1 MMAADREVD
10 DVRQEME
17 ALRAAFASEQEKAST
32 LEDALRDAQAEL
44 ASRGDDSSSEN
55 IVSVE
60 RPVYVTPARRI
71 DKFRGQPQKP
81 GDATVYEWVADARGL
96 LATVHTIPQ
105 ASKAALL
112 IDNLGGRARQE
123 IVGRG
128 TDTSNRPDAIF
139 QILLTVFGDGDLLPQ
154 LQQRFF
160 SYLQREGETLVTC
173 SLSLLELYERMAQW
187 DPALLDGRERALKGR
202 LAEAVRDESLRRE
215 LRRLN
220 MESPELGYFELRDRA
235 LQWLG
240 SGARPQRSRQ
250 DASQFEVKVDEGEDL
265 RAVVHKQAEQL
276 QFLEEQLKHFMS
288 PTRGDAVP
296 RRRFDGPRLC
306 WLCQSPDHMKANCP
320 QQSPKWHSG
329 GHPHPE
335 PRFHPSN

>member
-1 MMAADREVD
+1 MRWRHFE
-10 DVRQEME
+10 
-17 ALRAAFASEQEKAST
+17 LHSEQEKAST

-60 RPVYVTPARRI
+60 RPIYVTPAQRI
-71 DKFRGQPQKP
+71 DKFRGQPHKP
-81 GDATVYEWVADARGL
+81 GDAAVYEWVADARGL

-105 ASKAALL
+105 ESKAALL

-128 TDTSNRPDAIF
+128 TETSNSPDAIF

-173 SLSLLELYERMAQW
+173 SLSLLELYDRMSQW
-187 DPALLDGRERALKGR
+187 DAALLDGRERALKGR

-220 MESPELGYFELRDRA
+220 MESSELGYFELRDRT

-250 DASQFEVKVDEGEDL
+250 DASQFELKVYEGEDL
-265 RAVVHKQAEQL
+265 RGIVNKQAEQL
-276 QFLEEQLKHFMS
+276 RFLEEQLNNFML
-288 PTRGDAVP
+288 PTRGDASP
-296 RRRFDGPRLC
+296 HRRSDGPRLC
-306 WLCQSPDHMKANCP
+306 WQCQSPEHMKANCP
-320 QQSPKWHSG
+320 RQSPKWHSG
-329 GHPHPE
+329 GPP
-335 PRFHPSN
+335 HPSN

>member
-1 MMAADREVD
+1 MAADHEVD

-44 ASRGDDSSSEN
+44 ASRGDDSSSVSEN

-60 RPVYVTPARRI
+60 RPIYVTPARRI
-71 DKFRGQPQKP
+71 DKFLGQPQKP

-105 ASKAALL
+105 ESKAALL

-128 TDTSNRPDAIF
+128 TETSKSPDTIF

-173 SLSLLELYERMAQW
+173 SLSLLELYDRMSQW
-187 DPALLDGRERALKGR
+187 DAALLDGRERALKGR

-250 DASQFEVKVDEGEDL
+250 DASQLEVKVDEGEDL
-265 RAVVHKQAEQL
+265 RGIVSKQAEQL
-276 QFLEEQLKHFMS
+276 RFLEDQLNNFML
-288 PTRGDAVP
+288 PTRGDAGP

-306 WLCQSPDHMKANCP
+306 WLCQSPDHFKASCP
-320 QQSPKWHSG
+320 RQSPQWHSG
-329 GHPHPE
+329 GPP
-335 PRFHPSN
+335 HPSN